1 MPSRVMVIV
10 AKALKAY
17 RTTGNLTQEQ
27 AAAVIGCSIPTYR
40 QLEGGVSE
48 GGTFSDPKLS
58 TLMRALTTL
67 RLDEPMLQALD
78 EAVSAEMKNPS
89 TGQSRTRDVGVR

>member
-1 MPSRVMVIV
+1 MPSRVMIIV
-10 AKALKAY
+10 ARALKAY

-40 QLEGGVSE
+40 QLEGGASGV
-48 GGTFSDPKLS
+48 GRFADPKLS

-78 EAVSAEMKNPS
+78 KAVSSEMENLY
-89 TGQSRTRDVGVR
+89 TEQSRTRDVGV